1 MAPLVILAGSL
12 IASTGFR
19 LYRSFNKAEDSS
31 ADESPN
37 LEQNTAEEA
46 DTPLSTELVQSDA
59 EEKKALDQDF
69 KVISATL
76 AVSTI
81 GALFYPA
88 LSVFSGL
95 GIAYVS
101 IPFYQKAIKSLKKGK
116 IDVFVVDSIAIP
128 AMFLS
133 GYYFVSTFTCWTYC
147 VGQKLVFKTKDHSKK
162 QLISVFSDIPSS
174 VWLLKDGIEIEQ
186 SIENL
191 ESGDVVVVNAGET
204 IAVDGIV
211 VDGMASVDQHILTG
225 ESQPA
230 EKIVGDNVFAST
242 IVLSG
247 KIHIQVEMSGQ
258 ETVAAQIGILLNN
271 TAERKL
277 GIQTRG
283 ERMADKAALPTLA
296 LSALALPIVGSS
308 GALAVLGSFIGAD
321 IRIFAPISTL
331 NFLRIASEK
340 GILIKDGR
348 ALEKLS
354 QIDTIVFDKTGTLTQ
369 EQPHVGHIYLFNG
382 YHEDEVLR
390 YAATAEYKQSHPIAK
405 AILQAAKQ
413 RDLDLTQVDNASYEM
428 GYGIKVQVGEDIIC
442 VGSLRF
448 MAMENIYLS
457 DDIHDI
463 LNHAKELGHS
473 LVLVGLNGR
482 LTGAIELHATIRPE
496 VKTLVAD
503 LAKRNLAMYIISG
516 DNEKP
521 TQQLAKEI
529 GIDNYFAEV
538 LPEDKAGLIEKLQH
552 EGKTV
557 CFVGDGINDSIALKK
572 ADVSISLTGASSIA
586 KDTAQI
592 LLMSGNLKNLDQLF
606 NLGNELKSNLNVSL
620 MATVIPGVTIVSGVF
635 FLHAGLVSA
644 VIFNNCGIFA
654 GVSNSMLPLLKHQK
668 SEAEA
673 KTEAI

>member
-12 IASTGFR
+12 VASTGIK
-19 LYRSFNKAEDSS
+19 LYRSFKKSDDLAPDEAKTESAEERSNDHMPSIELVISEEDENKA
-31 ADESPN
+31 
-37 LEQNTAEEA
+37 LER
-46 DTPLSTELVQSDA
+46 
-59 EEKKALDQDF
+59 DF
-69 KVISATL
+69 KIISGTL
-76 AVSTI
+76 GLSLVT
-81 GALFYPA
+81 ALFYPA
-88 LSVFSGL
+88 LAVFSGI
-95 GIAYVS
+95 GIVYVS
-101 IPFYQKAIKSLKKGK
+101 MPFYKKAFQSLRKGK
-116 IDVFVVDSIAIP
+116 IDVFVIDSIAVP

-133 GYYFVSTFTCWTYC
+133 GFYFVSTFTCWTYC
-147 VGQKLVFKTKDHSKK
+147 LAQQLVFKTKDHSKK
-162 QLISVFSDIPSS
+162 QLIGVFSDLPSS

-204 IAVDGIV
+204 IAVDGTV
-211 VDGMASVDQHILTG
+211 VEGMASVDQHILTG

-230 EKIVGDNVFAST
+230 EKVVGESVFAST

-247 KIHIQVEMSGQ
+247 KLHIQVEMSGQ
-258 ETVAAQIGILLNN
+258 ATVAAQIAELLNN

-296 LSALALPIVGSS
+296 LSAIALPIVGIS

-340 GILIKDGR
+340 GILVKDGR
-348 ALEKLS
+348 ALERLS

-369 EQPHVGHIYLFNG
+369 EQPHIGHIYVFNG
-382 YHEDEVLR
+382 YYEDEVLR
-390 YAATAEYKQSHPIAK
+390 YAATAEYKQTHPIAK

-413 RDLDLTQVDNASYEM
+413 RELDLTHVDSASYEM

-448 MAMENIYLS
+448 MGIENIHLS
-457 DDIHDI
+457 DDIHKI
-463 LNHAKELGHS
+463 LSQAKELGHS

-496 VKTLVAD
+496 VKTLVAN
-503 LAKRNLAMYIISG
+503 LQKRNLSMYIISG

-538 LPEDKAGLIEKLQH
+538 LPEDKAGLIEKLQN

-557 CFVGDGINDSIALKK
+557 CFVGDGINDSIALKQ
-572 ADVSISLTGASSIA
+572 ADVSISLSGASSIA
-586 KDTAQI
+586 KDTAQV
-592 LLMSGNLKNLDQLF
+592 LLMSGNLTNLEQF
-606 NLGNELKSNLNVSL
+606 FELGNELDSNLNVSL
-620 MATVIPGVTIVSGVF
+620 MATVVPGVMIVGGVF
-635 FLHAGLVSA
+635 FLHTGVISA
-644 VIFNNCGIFA
+644 VILNNCGMFA

-668 SEAEA
+668 TDNI
-673 KTEAI
+673 TETS

>member
-12 IASTGFR
+12 IASTGVR
-19 LYRSFNKAEDSS
+19 LYRSFKKPEESS
-31 ADESPN
+31 PDEAQSPEN
-37 LEQNTAEEA
+37 NSDEA
-46 DTPLSTELVQSDA
+46 PEAPTSTELALADA
-59 EEKKALDQDF
+59 EEKIALDRDF
-69 KVISATL
+69 KIISATL
-76 AVSTI
+76 GLSVA
-81 GALFYPA
+81 GALFFPA
-88 LSVFSGL
+88 LSVLSGL

-101 IPFYQKAIKSLKKGK
+101 IPFYQKAVQSLKKGK

-147 VGQKLVFKTKDHSKK
+147 VGQKLVFQTKDHSKK

-191 ESGDVVVVNAGET
+191 ESGDIVVVNAGET
-204 IAVDGIV
+204 IAVDGAV
-211 VDGMASVDQHILTG
+211 VEGMAAVDQHILTG

-230 EKIVGDNVFAST
+230 EKTVGDHVFAST

-258 ETVAAQIGILLNN
+258 ATVAAQIGILLNN

-277 GIQTRG
+277 GVQTRG

-340 GILIKDGR
+340 GILVKDGR
-348 ALEKLS
+348 ALEKLC
-354 QIDTIVFDKTGTLTQ
+354 QVDTVVFDKTGTLTQ
-369 EQPHVGHIYLFNG
+369 EQPHVGHIYVFNG
-382 YHEDEVLR
+382 FHEDEVLR
-390 YAATAEYKQSHPIAK
+390 YAATAEYKQTHPIAK
-405 AILQAAKQ
+405 AILLAAKQ
-413 RDLDLTQVDNASYEM
+413 RALDLSQVDNASYEL
-428 GYGIKVQVGEDIIC
+428 GYGIKVQVGEDVIC

-448 MAMENIYLS
+448 MGMENIHLS

-473 LVLVGLNGR
+473 LVLIGLNGR

-503 LAKRNLAMYIISG
+503 LRARNLSLYIISG

-538 LPEDKAGLIEKLQH
+538 LPEDKAGLIEKLQS

-557 CFVGDGINDSIALKK
+557 CFVGDGINDSIALKR
-572 ADVSISLTGASSIA
+572 ADVSISLTGASAIA

-606 NLGNELKSNLNVSL
+606 NLGNELKSNLNVSM
-620 MATVIPGVTIVSGVF
+620 MATVVPGVIIVSGVF

-644 VIFNNCGIFA
+644 VIFNNCGVFA
-654 GVSNSMLPLLKHQK
+654 GVSNSMLPWLKHQK
-668 SEAEA
+668 AET
-673 KTEAI
+673 KTEA